1 MKIKKSLDPI
11 ISALYN
17 ETYLCKKESVN
28 MTKKIYVVGAAI
40 LNEQHQILASK
51 RSDDRILGALWEFP
65 GARLSRV
72 RIPKQP

>member
-1 MKIKKSLDPI
+1 
-11 ISALYN
+11 
-17 ETYLCKKESVN
+17 

-65 GARLSRV
+65 GGKIEPGRGSSNSLKA
-72 RIPKQP
+72 

>member
-1 MKIKKSLDPI
+1 
-11 ISALYN
+11 
-17 ETYLCKKESVN
+17 

-65 GARLSRV
+65 GGKIEPGEDSPNSLKA
-72 RIPKQP
+72 